1 MDSSDFIECDCKCGY
16 EICLISEC
24 LGPESGLY
32 SCKKG
37 HVFCINCAKA
47 SAASPAAATKLI
59 KDIENCY
66 DPEGYDSAV
75 DWVKE
80 DLCPICK
87 NKSAPKNTKER
98 D

>member
-1 MDSSDFIECDCKCGY
+1 MDSSDFLKCDCKCGY

-37 HVFCINCAKA
+37 HVFCKNCADK
-47 SAASPAAATKLI
+47 KLI
-59 KDIENCY
+59 KDIEDCY
-66 DPEGYDSAV
+66 DHEGYDAAK
-75 DWVKE
+75 DWVKK

-87 NKSAPKNTKER
+87 SKSTTKNTKAAR
-98 D
+98 